1 MEDVPYDTSTVDIR
15 VVGRVPRTPPALR
28 VLIDGKD
35 FGLLILRREHS
46 FPVAPGVH
54 MVRVK
59 WNLMRSETLEVSVSP
74 GEHAKLDCGVRMSEL
89 ARLGVINASQLIMF
103 IPLFLFN
110 MPLLA
115 MAILILWVVFRGFV
129 RSRTY
134 LRPGGHVTLR
144 PRPLSPD
151 PGPWPPPARYLPRM
165 TIGRCMIA
173 VAVVAILFAV
183 GVQEE
188 ALKRRNSY
196 QNQSSLHRIQAD
208 FNAEQ
213 ESFFNDYERRNA
225 KTEELMIEYIKALSN
240 ELVTNPNDDT
250 LREKIA
256 ALKPSLAE
264 TQAARVKHAE
274 QAAYHAG
281 LKKKYLR
288 AAERPW
294 EPPEPDP
301 APPLP

>member
-59 WNLMRSETLEVSVSP
+59 WNSLRSETLEVPVSP

-89 ARLGVINASQLIMF
+89 ARLGAINASHFIML

-115 MAILILWVVFRGFV
+115 MAIVVLWVVFMGFV
-129 RSRTY
+129 GSRTY
-134 LRPGGHVTLR
+134 LRPGSHVTLR

-151 PGPWPPPARYLPRM
+151 PGPWPSPARYLPRM

-188 ALKRRNSY
+188 ALNRRNSY
-196 QNQSSLHRIQAD
+196 QNQSSSHRMEAD
-208 FNAEQ
+208 FNARQ
-213 ESFFNDYERRNA
+213 ESSSNDFERRYA
-225 KTEELMIEYIKALSN
+225 KTEELMIEDIKALSN
-240 ELVTNPNDDT
+240 ELVTNPKDDT
-250 LREKIA
+250 LREKIE
-256 ALKPSLAE
+256 ALKRSLAE
-264 TQAARVKHAE
+264 TQARRAKHAE
-274 QAAYHAG
+274 KAAYHAG
-281 LKKKYLR
+281 LKQKYLR

-294 EPPEPDP
+294 EPLEPDP
-301 APPLP
+301 APPVP